1 MCNKIC
7 GGAHYKMKMIVVVK
21 DENDYK
27 AWMASKSKETF
38 KDKYFP
44 VVAPMVAVAPIADTT
59 KTVNK

>member
-21 DENDYK
+21 DEASYK
-27 AWMASKSKETF
+27 EWMLSKSKETF

-44 VVAPMVAVAPIADTT
+44 AAAVESTTTVADTSAVT
-59 KTVNK
+59 M